1 MEASAA
7 IPVVVDVP
15 AMEVSCKLRVMR
27 PAGKTWAESD
37 ALVQVRAFTNC
48 SKAAK
53 LFAFECDMVDADVD
67 GNADAEVD
75 GDDGDEAS
83 AWKANVPCCNSPKR
97 EWGIHESYVNKGLYI
112 YT

>member
-7 IPVVVDVP
+7 TPVVVDGP
-15 AMEVSCKLRVMR
+15 AMEANCKLRVMR
-27 PAGKTWAESD
+27 PDDGKTWAESD

-53 LFAFECDMVDADVD
+53 LFAFECDMADADVD
-67 GNADAEVD
+67 GYADADADAD
-75 GDDGDEAS
+75 GDDGDGDEAS

-97 EWGIHESYVNKGLYI
+97 E
-112 YT
+112 